1 MHFELTDEQRALR
14 EMVRNFAEN
23 ELAPNAAHWDEHH
36 VFPADAVRKMGELGL
51 MGVAYDPAYNG
62 SGMDYLSYAIVV
74 EELSRGCAGT
84 GVICSAHSSLA
95 CDPINNFGNEDQK
108 RKYLSRMATGEWIG
122 CFGLTEA
129 GAGSDAAALKTTATK
144 DGDYWVLNGNKLFIT
159 NAVEAQVAVV
169 FANVDKSLGHRGIT
183 AFIVEKGTPGY
194 TIGKVE
200 EKLGIR
206 ASSTAELVFENC
218 RIPDA
223 NRLSDV
229 GQGFKIALATL
240 DGGRIGIAAQA
251 VGIAQAALDQSVKY
265 AKERVQFGKPLAAL
279 QAIQWM
285 IADMATEIEAARLL
299 VYESAW
305 MKDRKMK
312 GFGRYSA
319 MAKLFAAEAAMR
331 ATTKAIQIHG
341 GYGYI
346 KEYPVERHFRD
357 AKITEIYEGTSE
369 IQRLVIAASYLKD

>member
-1 MHFELTDEQRALR
+1 MHFQLTDEQRALR
-14 EMVRNFAEN
+14 DMVRDFADN
-23 ELAPNAAHWDEHH
+23 ELKPNAAHWDEHH
-36 VFPADAVRKMGELGL
+36 VYPVDAVKKMGELGL
-51 MGVAYDPAYNG
+51 MGVAFDPEYNG
-62 SGMDYLSYAIVV
+62 AGMDHVSYAIVI

-95 CDPINNFGNEDQK
+95 CDPIGHFGNEAQK
-108 RKYLSRMATGEWIG
+108 KKFLSRMTTGEWIG

-129 GAGSDAAALKTTATK
+129 GAGSDAGSLKTVAVK
-144 DGDYWVLNGNKLFIT
+144 DGGDWVITGNKLFIT
-159 NAVEAQVAVV
+159 NAVEAHVAVV
-169 FANVDKSLGHRGIT
+169 FANTDKNLGHRGIT
-183 AFIVEKGTPGY
+183 AFIVTRDTPGF
-194 TIGKVE
+194 TVGKVE
-200 EKLGIR
+200 DKLGIR

-218 RIPDA
+218 RVPDA
-223 NRLSDV
+223 QRL
-229 GQGFKIALATL
+229 GEIGKGFNVALHTL
-240 DGGRIGIAAQA
+240 DGGRVGIAAQA
-251 VGIAQAALDQSVKY
+251 VGIAQAALEQSVKY
-265 AKERVQFGKPLAAL
+265 AKERVQFGKPIATL

-299 VYESAW
+299 VHQAAW
-305 MKDRKMK
+305 MKDQKMK
-312 GFGRYSA
+312 GYGRYSA

-369 IQRLVIAASYLKD
+369 IQRLVIATSYLKE

>member
-1 MHFELTDEQRALR
+1 
-14 EMVRNFAEN
+14 
-23 ELAPNAAHWDEHH
+23 
-36 VFPADAVRKMGELGL
+36 
-51 MGVAYDPAYNG
+51 
-62 SGMDYLSYAIVV
+62 
-74 EELSRGCAGT
+74 
-84 GVICSAHSSLA
+84 
-95 CDPINNFGNEDQK
+95 
-108 RKYLSRMATGEWIG
+108 MATGEWIG